1 MDMISELHIF
11 NNLCTNPTET
21 SYYDISLSDSEKV
34 ITYLTFYTA
43 QDGKEIRSLGEAFDS
58 YSKDFYG
65 RNSVYLTAGVPYNA
79 EISCNS
85 DEETVATGNISF
97 SISKSKDSIYE
108 RNAELI

>member
-43 QDGKEIRSLGEAFDS
+43 QDGKEIRIVGEAFDS

-79 EISCNS
+79 NS
-85 DEETVATGNISF
+85 ALTIYYQQFKIQQKNATTKQVTN
-97 SISKSKDSIYE
+97 
-108 RNAELI
+108 